1 MIENG
6 SAGSHNNFEKTSN
19 PFKKIV
25 YSMKNFMKKSEEDSK
40 PSSFE
45 TSKPE
50 KNPDSN
56 TQRYEAYKK
65 REARRAMRERKATR
79 NEQKLPAKFKKGW

>member
-1 MIENG
+1 MIDN
-6 SAGSHNNFEKTSN
+6 SPIDPHNNFEKKSN

-25 YSMKNFMKKSEEDSK
+25 DNIKIFMKINGEDNK

-45 TSKPE
+45 TSKTE
-50 KNPDSN
+50 KSPDSN
-56 TQRYEAYKK
+56 ILKYEAYKK
-65 REARRAMRERKATR
+65 REAKRAMRERRANS